1 MAGCGVPSPLLHIEK
16 EKKTAGTLAL
26 CSHFTYHSFR
36 DENGTENNE
45 FVTNYLKIFD
55 LTSGELVD
63 CIRMKVKGT
72 PFWQKIEGIL
82 VDHGYDSDMFFCM
95 WYADFEKDGTLNDC
109 RIDLLE
115 VPVFGSVAA

>member
-1 MAGCGVPSPLLHIEK
+1 MAGN
-16 EKKTAGTLAL
+16 LAL

-36 DENGTENNE
+36 DTNGTENNE

-55 LTSGELVD
+55 LTNGEMVD
-63 CIRMKVKGT
+63 CVCMKVKGQ
-72 PFWQKIEGIL
+72 PFWQKIEEVLI
-82 VDHGYDSDMFFCM
+82 DHGYSSDMFFCM
-95 WYADFEKDGTLNDC
+95 WYADFEKDGTLSDR